1 MRKKYRTPLGRTIGF
16 ILNKRGSFCF
26 AHFATK
32 CCPLDT
38 PDPDIAL
45 ECARPPLRLSGSPS
59 IDDGKSGIFV
69 RFFGVSAERRREE
82 KKNERWSEEGERERE
97 ERLLLLF
104 LIILS
109 LPEKFPLPRGI
120 LSPRGRVNNHGNR
133 RKNSVF
139 EHTSAPHA
147 VNIRLLAHKVSCC
160 KEIVGNLMLEHY
172 ES

>member
-82 KKNERWSEEGERERE
+82 KKNERWSEEEGERGASSSP
-97 ERLLLLF
+97 
-104 LIILS
+104 LS
-109 LPEKFPLPRGI
+109 NHS
-120 LSPRGRVNNHGNR
+120 LSPG
-133 RKNSVF
+133 KISV
-139 EHTSAPHA
+139 APRNLIPA
-147 VNIRLLAHKVSCC
+147 GSGQQSWQQEEEQCVRAHECSPCC
-160 KEIVGNLMLEHY
+160 KY
-172 ES
+172 